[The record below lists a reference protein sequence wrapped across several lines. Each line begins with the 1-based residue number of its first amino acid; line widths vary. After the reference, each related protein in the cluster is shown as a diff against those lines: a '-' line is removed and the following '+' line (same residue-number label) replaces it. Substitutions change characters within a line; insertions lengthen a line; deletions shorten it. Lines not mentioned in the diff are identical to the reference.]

1 MASRSYESME
11 AVKMIPGKPIDPRS
25 FVIDERL
32 AGVSRIVGVA
42 GSKGGVGRSVV
53 SSTLALAL
61 ADQGRRVGLFDLDF
75 TSPSDHVVLGVERG
89 FPDEEFGIDPH
100 VVHGIHMVSV
110 AFFAGDTAVPLRGEA
125 ATGALLELLAIT
137 RWGKLDVL
145 VLDMPPGLGD
155 TNLDIIQLL
164 PRLEFLLVGNG
175 SRVVID
181 SVSRALQL
189 YTRLDVPMIGV
200 LENMH
205 RGSERAVESLAI
217 TAGVPFL
224 GSVPFDQNLEDA
236 LGDVEL
242 LRTSDVYKSVK
253 SILST

>member
-1 MASRSYESME
+1 
-11 AVKMIPGKPIDPRS
+11 MIAGEPIDPRT
-25 FVIDERL
+25 FVVEERL

-53 SSTLALAL
+53 ASTLALAL
-61 ADQGRRVGLFDLDF
+61 ADQGKRVGLFDLDF

-100 VVHGIHMVSV
+100 IVHGIHMVSV
-110 AFFAGDTAVPLRGEA
+110 AFFAGDTAVPLRGDA

-137 RWGKLDVL
+137 RWGDLDVL

-155 TNLDIIQLL
+155 TNLDIVQLL

-181 SVSRALQL
+181 SVRRALQL
-189 YTRLDVPMIGV
+189 YTKLDVSMIGV

-205 RGSERAVESLAI
+205 RGNEHAIGSLAN
-217 TAGVPFL
+217 TFGVPFV
-224 GSVPFDQNLEDA
+224 GSVPYDQNLEDA
-236 LGDVEL
+236 LGDVGL
-242 LRTSDVYKSVK
+242 LRTSDVYGAVRD
-253 SILST
+253 IL

>member
-1 MASRSYESME
+1 MN
-11 AVKMIPGKPIDPRS
+11 PGKPIDPRS
-25 FVIDERL
+25 FAIDNRL
-32 AGVSRIVGVA
+32 AGVSRIVGVS

-100 VVHGIHMVSV
+100 VVHGIHMVSI
-110 AFFAGDTAVPLRGEA
+110 AFFTGDTAVPLRGDA
-125 ATGALLELLAIT
+125 ATSTLLELLAIT
-137 RWGKLDVL
+137 RWRDLDVL

-155 TNLDIIQLL
+155 TNLDVVQLL
-164 PRLEFLLVGNG
+164 PRLELLLVGNG

-181 SVSRALQL
+181 SVRRALDL
-189 YTRLDVPMIGV
+189 FTELDVPMIGL

-205 RGSERAVESLAI
+205 RGDERAVESLAV
-217 TAGVPFL
+217 AADVPFL
-224 GSVPFDQNLEDA
+224 GSIPYDQDLEAA
-236 LGDVEL
+236 LGDVDR
-242 LRTSDVYKSVK
+242 LRSSAVYSALENVLP
-253 SILST
+253 S

>member
-1 MASRSYESME
+1 
-11 AVKMIPGKPIDPRS
+11 MIPNEPIDPRT
-25 FVIDERL
+25 FVIEDRL

-61 ADQGRRVGLFDLDF
+61 ADQGKRVGLFDLDF

-89 FPDEEFGIDPH
+89 FPEEEFGIDPH
-100 VVHGIHMVSV
+100 FVHGIHMVSV
-110 AFFAGDTAVPLRGEA
+110 AFFSGDAAVPLRGDA
-125 ATGALLELLAIT
+125 ATSALLELLAII
-137 RWGKLDVL
+137 RWSDLDVL

-155 TNLDIIQLL
+155 TNLDVIQLL

-181 SVSRALQL
+181 SVRRALHL
-189 YTRLDVPMIGV
+189 FTDLGVPMIGL

-205 RGSERAVESLAI
+205 RGNERAVESLADA
-217 TAGVPFL
+217 AGVPFL
-224 GSVPFDQNLEDA
+224 GAVPYDESLEDA
-236 LGDVEL
+236 LGNVHL
-242 LRTSDVYKSVK
+242 LRDTAVYSVVK
-253 SILST
+253 GVLPS